1 MPMPNLLFN
10 QNKKNP
16 RPPLNQQRLEKI
28 LEEYRDKEDRPGA
41 EKAHLIR
48 LWNEYI
54 YPHRARLLLA
64 IFFALFFQVLPYF
77 YSWYGKFII
86 DYIVVLGG
94 KIPPAE
100 MYMHYR
106 WCLYSFFIFSA
117 SHILT
122 ALFMWQNS
130 FQLTFIG
137 QRIVYDMRA
146 ALHKKLQ
153 TLPLNFFD
161 NIQTGRLL
169 SIVLDDVETLRQTI
183 AGTAVRI
190 ISAVMAIIIG
200 LIIMF
205 SQHWVFGVL
214 TIISLPI
221 YVITVLYFRPLLKE
235 ANIAARRA
243 TSTLYSRMDERVT
256 AVKTVKVFGRERSE
270 VKTFTEAVHNLSRL
284 MLYIIRLSVWQ
295 NFLSVIISTL
305 ATAVMIFFGIYFL
318 NKGILTAGGVMML
331 YSNTAAMFAPA
342 LTIGD
347 IFMEVQ
353 RISVVLRRVFNIM
366 EAEEEPQT
374 KDTKIV
380 EMSHAD
386 GSISFDNVTFKYPG
400 DDRET
405 ITDLSFNI
413 PAGKQVA
420 IMGPSG
426 SGKSTLLYL
435 LMRFYEPTTGEI
447 LLDNH
452 NISDVS
458 LNSLRDRITLVMQE
472 PIIFS
477 SSLAD
482 NIRYGNLDASMQEV
496 ERAARAADLHEF
508 IVSTKDGY
516 ETVVGERGM
525 SLSGGQRQR
534 LALATG
540 LLSRPSVLLLDD
552 TTSALDPA
560 TEAKIRKTINRIMK
574 GQTTFIVTHRIMTAM
589 TCDIVVVLE
598 DGKLS
603 QFGAPDDLMKEENG
617 LFKRIYDQQ
626 LGE

>member
-1 MPMPNLLFN
+1 MPPSIFGT
-10 QNKKNP
+10 NKKNV

-28 LEEYRDKEDRPGA
+28 LDEYRDKEERPGA

-48 LWNEYI
+48 LFNEYI
-54 YPHRARLLLA
+54 YPHRKRLLLA
-64 IFFALFFQVLPYF
+64 VFFALFFQVLPYF
-77 YSWYGKFII
+77 YSWYGKFIADDI
-86 DYIVVLGG
+86 LMIG
-94 KIPPAE
+94 KTIPPNE
-100 MYMHYR
+100 MSQHYM
-106 WCLYSFFIFSA
+106 WCLYTGLIFAA
-117 SHILT
+117 SHIINVI
-122 ALFMWQNS
+122 FMWQNS
-130 FQLTFIG
+130 YQLTYIG

-200 LIIMF
+200 LVIMF

-214 TIISLPI
+214 TMISLPI
-221 YVITVLYFRPLLKE
+221 YVVTILHFRPLLKE

-243 TSTLYSRMDERVT
+243 TSTLYNKMDERVT
-256 AVKTVKVFGRERSE
+256 AVKTVKVFGRERGE
-270 VKTFTEAVHNLSRL
+270 VKSFTEAVHNLSRL
-284 MLYIIRLSVWQ
+284 TLYIIRLSVWQ
-295 NFLSVIISTL
+295 NVLSVIISAV
-305 ATAVMIFFGIYFL
+305 ATAVIVFFGFYYL
-318 NKGILTAGGVMML
+318 QNGTLSAGSILML
-331 YSNTAAMFAPA
+331 YSNTVAMFAPA
-342 LTIGD
+342 LIIGD

-374 KDTKIV
+374 KDEKV
-380 EMSHAD
+380 VDLLAAD
-386 GSISFDNVTFKYPG
+386 GKIDFNNVTFKYPG
-400 DDRET
+400 DERAT

-435 LMRFYEPTTGEI
+435 LMRFYEPTSGKIT
-447 LLDNH
+447 LDEH
-452 NISDVS
+452 NLEDIS
-458 LNSLRDRITLVMQE
+458 LNTLRDRITLVMQE

-496 ERAARAADLHEF
+496 ERAARSADLHEF
-508 IVSTKDGY
+508 IVSTKHGY

-560 TEAKIRKTINRIMK
+560 TEAKIRKTINRVMK

-589 TCDIVVVLE
+589 TCDMVIMLD

-603 QFGAPDDLMKEENG
+603 QFGTPEDILQEEGG

-626 LGE
+626 LGEK